1 MSDHFSQLS
10 DDSEKVI
17 DLPVD
22 SSRFARL
29 MKILD
34 RERKGDVYKWEEL
47 EEVLE
52 LGKTYDFVAL
62 PELVS
67 FSARKCI
74 TGPTAWRIFR
84 FASQNDFLGLAKAAI
99 ALLSSQRPSDDF
111 KDLAPSVFKDLP
123 GDYSVALL
131 QAMAKYPYR
140 PNVSSDERWRQISM
154 AFAI

>member
-52 LGKTYDFVAL
+52 LGKTYDFVTL

-84 FASQNDFLGLAKAAI
+84 FASQNDFIGLAKAAI
-99 ALLSSQRPSDDF
+99 ALLSSQRPSDE
-111 KDLAPSVFKDLP
+111 FKDLP
-123 GDYSVALL
+123 GNYAVALL
-131 QAMAKYPYR
+131 QAMSKYPYR